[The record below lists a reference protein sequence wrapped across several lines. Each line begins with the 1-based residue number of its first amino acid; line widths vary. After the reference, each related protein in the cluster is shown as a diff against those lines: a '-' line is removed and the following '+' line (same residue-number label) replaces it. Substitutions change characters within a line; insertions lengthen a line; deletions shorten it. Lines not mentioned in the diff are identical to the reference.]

1 MGFGKEVGLPA
12 EGRRRMSACD
22 ARKAPPCFGVRS
34 VLALGRG
41 QAGAQPHKK
50 GRGQDA
56 QPPKKGRGQ
65 DVVSEQ
71 ASRGGPAGAARV
83 R

>member
-41 QAGAQPHKK
+41 QAGAQP
-50 GRGQDA
+50 
-56 QPPKKGRGQ
+56 PKKGRGQ